1 MSVENECNFAYRYRT
16 VQKHLDGLGYKQ
28 TLPLDALPLVENLLA
43 DLIQT
48 TESLKHFKSVA
59 QDNIESC
66 SQLQLS
72 VNPYK
77 CDNARLVQENNELHV
92 ELMREKEAHQ
102 KELYDLKKC
111 LRRVEVEHGDLQLSS
126 SRNLQRIKDLETESA
141 NKSKKILELQG
152 KCCKPVVSNVSLAS
166 KKRTCYPLRRPLLEC
181 EILPKSKSSSTSLQT
196 ARQVE
201 PYVVD
206 FVAMADLRMN
216 CLNYEVTKLKEE
228 LTLQTDNINTLEIQ
242 LALKEKEISRLRR
255 MLEGGRP
262 YNAVAKECSCNKFE
276 KTHNSQDCHEI
287 ENCDLKILLKAKTDL
302 EHQLKEALNK
312 QHEAMSQAL
321 KLAERN
327 EELEKELRDIDHI
340 ALSVEADCNTAVK
353 ENNRRVCRLQEKLNE
368 VLTQVHALECE
379 LAEER
384 RKVQELKTDLGA
396 SRLEKLDIQQT
407 LEFTLEEKKNLTDR
421 INQLTVIAT
430 RNEKSK
436 EHIFNEEEEKLK
448 SRNRE
453 ISNDVQ
459 RILYEKESNIV
470 SLQNKLIN
478 LEAERDYFREEY
490 NKCRDQYSKESRN
503 ENATVERLQRERDV
517 AKGDVERLVEERDA
531 LRERL
536 KGTKRATINGLEDQL
551 EDLREE
557 LKRTKQEFA
566 EQRTQYFQLRA
577 LQDQTDQALG
587 DVQGQLSQS
596 ETELAKAI
604 DRNRNM
610 EQQQIE
616 FTNQVKDLKQEINNL
631 HTSMAQ
637 IDHEKDQLLMVLDE
651 KTEKIAALERE
662 LQSKEQQMLN
672 AEQQLRDLQHKNQI
686 CVDQSADKER
696 QVRSMQ
702 IDMDNLQ
709 RQITSSSMDRE
720 NAIQENMRLQDDLA
734 AVTCELRTLQRELEA
749 SRAESFDLKKQLKT
763 YVSEV
768 RRVEELLMK
777 KDTERTD
784 MLNHFRSL
792 SLEATV
798 LENSNHSLESE
809 VAEARDRLLDL
820 DHQVSDK
827 ENLIKGYEAQII
839 SLTQNV
845 ATLETELRQQEDRRL
860 TAESDLNAVRD
871 LCVKL
876 DHQKDSILQQLG
888 EKDSINSQFESQ
900 LTRLRTENT
909 VVQDQISRD
918 NAAIDRLEEL
928 LDQSRQESM
937 NTQTA
942 NQELQN
948 EISRLKQKN
957 TELHNKL
964 SSNSSDLK
972 KYQNQAAE
980 YSKQVSE
987 LRRQVTNERFD
998 RARKEEETRSE
1009 EKCSSCCHCQSRRTS
1024 PLNSP
1029 NTPNTPREYNRTS
1042 RSRHFSSSG
1051 PWTQSQTRQSDWLKK
1066 PYPSGNQS
1074 SNPLTSQ
1081 LLSDKKCK
1089 CSTIKSNSDAII
1101 RLLPASLNSY
1111 PKLNSTQSYNSNT
1124 IINQASTS
1132 D

>member
-1 MSVENECNFAYRYRT
+1 MSVENECNLAYRYRT

-28 TLPLDALPLVENLLA
+28 TLPLDSLPLVENLLA

-77 CDNARLVQENNELHV
+77 CDNARLVQENNDLNV
-92 ELMREKEAHQ
+92 ELMREKESHQ
-102 KELYDLKKC
+102 KELFELKKR
-111 LRRVEVEHGDLQLSS
+111 LRRVEAEHGDLQLSS
-126 SRNLQRIKDLETESA
+126 SRNLQRIKELEAESA

-152 KCCKPVVSNVSLAS
+152 KCCKPVVSNVSLAA

-181 EILPKSKSSSTSLQT
+181 ETLPKTKTSSISLQS

-201 PYVVD
+201 PFVVD

-216 CLNYEVTKLKEE
+216 CLNYEVTQLKEK
-228 LTLQTDNINTLEIQ
+228 LTLQTDNINTLDIQ

-276 KTHNSQDCHEI
+276 KTHNSQECREI
-287 ENCDLKILLKAKTDL
+287 ENCDLKIILKAKTDL
-302 EHQLKEALNK
+302 EYQLKEALNK

-353 ENNRRVCRLQEKLNE
+353 ENNRRVCRLQERLNE
-368 VLTQVHALECE
+368 VMTQVHALECE

-384 RKVQELKTDLGA
+384 RRVQELKTDLGA

-421 INQLTVIAT
+421 INQLTAMAT

-436 EHIFNEEEEKLK
+436 EHIFNQEEEILK

-459 RILYEKESNIV
+459 RILYEKESSIV

-490 NKCRDQYSKESRN
+490 SKCRDKCSKESRN
-503 ENATVERLQRERDV
+503 ESITVERLQRERDL

-536 KGTKRATINGLEDQL
+536 KGTKRSTINGLEDQL

-557 LKRTKQEFA
+557 LKRTKQELA

-596 ETELAKAI
+596 ETELTKAI

-610 EQQQIE
+610 EQQQIDL
-616 FTNQVKDLKQEINNL
+616 TNQVKDLKQEINTL

-651 KTEKIAALERE
+651 KTEKIASLERE
-662 LQSKEQQMLN
+662 LQSKEQQMIN

-709 RQITSSSMDRE
+709 RQMTSSSMDRE

-734 AVTCELRTLQRELEA
+734 AVTCELRTLQRELDA

-768 RRVEELLMK
+768 RRIEEILTK
-777 KDTERTD
+777 KETERTE

-809 VAEARDRLLDL
+809 AAEARGALQSARDRLLDL

-827 ENLIKGYEAQII
+827 ENLIKGCEAQII
-839 SLTQNV
+839 NLTQNV
-845 ATLETELRQQEDRRL
+845 ATLEAELRQQEDQRIR
-860 TAESDLNAVRD
+860 AESDLNAVRD

-876 DHQKDSILQQLG
+876 DQQKDNLLQQLG
-888 EKDSINSQFESQ
+888 EKDSMNSQFESQ
-900 LTRLRTENT
+900 LTRLRTENS
-909 VVQDQISRD
+909 VVQDQINRD
-918 NAAIDRLEEL
+918 NAAIDRLEDL
-928 LDQSRQESM
+928 LDESRQESM

-948 EISRLKQKN
+948 EILRLKQKN
-957 TELHNKL
+957 SELHSKL
-964 SSNSSDLK
+964 SSNSSELK

-998 RARKEEETRSE
+998 RARKEEETR
-1009 EKCSSCCHCQSRRTS
+1009 R
-1024 PLNSP
+1024 
-1029 NTPNTPREYNRTS
+1029 
-1042 RSRHFSSSG
+1042 
-1051 PWTQSQTRQSDWLKK
+1051 
-1066 PYPSGNQS
+1066 
-1074 SNPLTSQ
+1074 
-1081 LLSDKKCK
+1081 
-1089 CSTIKSNSDAII
+1089 
-1101 RLLPASLNSY
+1101 SLNST
-1111 PKLNSTQSYNSNT
+1111 PDSFNVDLNVV
-1124 IINQASTS
+1124 I
-1132 D
+1132 

>member
-1 MSVENECNFAYRYRT
+1 MSVENECNLAYRYRT

-28 TLPLDALPLVENLLA
+28 TLPLDSLPLVENLLA

-77 CDNARLVQENNELHV
+77 CDNARLVQENNELNV
-92 ELMREKEAHQ
+92 ELMREKESHQ
-102 KELYDLKKC
+102 KELFELKKR
-111 LRRVEVEHGDLQLSS
+111 LRRVEAEHGDLQLSS
-126 SRNLQRIKDLETESA
+126 SRNLQRIKELEGESA

-152 KCCKPVVSNVSLAS
+152 KCCKPVVSNVSLAA

-181 EILPKSKSSSTSLQT
+181 ETLPKTKSSTISLQS

-201 PYVVD
+201 PFVVD

-216 CLNYEVTKLKEE
+216 CLNYEVTQLKEK
-228 LTLQTDNINTLEIQ
+228 LTLQTDNINTLDIQ

-276 KTHNSQDCHEI
+276 KTHNSQECREI
-287 ENCDLKILLKAKTDL
+287 ENCDLKIILKAKTDL
-302 EHQLKEALNK
+302 EYQLKEALNK

-353 ENNRRVCRLQEKLNE
+353 ENNRRVCRLQERLNE
-368 VLTQVHALECE
+368 VMTQVHALECE

-384 RKVQELKTDLGA
+384 RKVQELKSDLGA

-421 INQLTVIAT
+421 INQLTAMAT

-436 EHIFNEEEEKLK
+436 EYIFNQGEEIVK

-459 RILYEKESNIV
+459 RILYEKESSIV

-490 NKCRDQYSKESRN
+490 NKCRDKCSKESRN
-503 ENATVERLQRERDV
+503 ESVTLERLQRERDL

-536 KGTKRATINGLEDQL
+536 KGTKRSTINGLEDQL
-551 EDLREE
+551 EDFREE
-557 LKRTKQEFA
+557 LKRTKQELA

-596 ETELAKAI
+596 ETELTKAI

-610 EQQQIE
+610 EQQQIDL
-616 FTNQVKDLKQEINNL
+616 TNQVKDLKQEINTL

-651 KTEKIAALERE
+651 KTEKIASLERE

-696 QVRSMQ
+696 QVRGMQ

-709 RQITSSSMDRE
+709 RQMTSSSMDRE

-734 AVTCELRTLQRELEA
+734 AVTCELRTLQRELDA

-768 RRVEELLMK
+768 RRIEELLTK
-777 KDTERTD
+777 KETERTD

-809 VAEARDRLLDL
+809 AAEARGALQSARDRLLDL
-820 DHQVSDK
+820 DHQVADK
-827 ENLIKGYEAQII
+827 ENLIKGCEAQII
-839 SLTQNV
+839 NLTQNV
-845 ATLETELRQQEDRRL
+845 ATLETELRQQEDQRIR
-860 TAESDLNAVRD
+860 AESDLNAVRD

-876 DHQKDSILQQLG
+876 DQQKDNLLQQLG
-888 EKDSINSQFESQ
+888 ERDSVNSQFESQ
-900 LTRLRTENT
+900 LTRLRTENS
-909 VVQDQISRD
+909 VVQDQINRD
-918 NAAIDRLEEL
+918 NAAIDRLEDL

-948 EISRLKQKN
+948 EILRLKQKN
-957 TELHNKL
+957 SELHCKL
-964 SSNSSDLK
+964 SSNSSELK

-998 RARKEEETRSE
+998 RARKEEETR
-1009 EKCSSCCHCQSRRTS
+1009 R
-1024 PLNSP
+1024 
-1029 NTPNTPREYNRTS
+1029 
-1042 RSRHFSSSG
+1042 
-1051 PWTQSQTRQSDWLKK
+1051 
-1066 PYPSGNQS
+1066 
-1074 SNPLTSQ
+1074 
-1081 LLSDKKCK
+1081 
-1089 CSTIKSNSDAII
+1089 
-1101 RLLPASLNSY
+1101 SLNST
-1111 PKLNSTQSYNSNT
+1111 PDSFNVDLNVV
-1124 IINQASTS
+1124 I
-1132 D
+1132 